1 MIFGFLAG
9 IILAAVYLLFY
20 RWAARSKKMELP
32 EKWML
37 VAVRIH
43 WVALTLS
50 LLSWWLYSEW
60 QYVAFG
66 FWFPRIAVIAML
78 ITGTLVYPFYHAG
91 WKNKAARIY
100 FMLFSWWPFL
110 AALLLL
116 VPMLGLV
123 IVLSV
128 VANLT
133 GTGDVLY
140 EDKHVVVRT
149 VFTGVLDNGD
159 TEVWQKKGVLYQRVA
174 NDTYDYGQ
182 VQDVKVTYKDRKA
195 LVILF
200 EEDDNNMVTLDTVEV
215 PVQMKNENR

>member
-20 RWAARSKKMELP
+20 RWAARSKKMELSH
-32 EKWML
+32 KWMS
-37 VAVRIH
+37 VAVRTH

-50 LLSWWLYSEW
+50 LLSWWLYSDW

-66 FWFPRIAVIAML
+66 FWFPRIAVITML
-78 ITGTLVYPFYHAG
+78 VTGTLVYPFYHAD
-91 WKNKAARIY
+91 WKYKGARIY

-123 IVLSV
+123 IVLSAI
-128 VANLT
+128 ANLT
-133 GTGDVLY
+133 GAGDVLY
-140 EDKHVVVRT
+140 EDEQVIVRT
-149 VFTGVLDNGD
+149 VFTGVLDDGA
-159 TEVWQKKGVLYQRVA
+159 TEVWQRKGFIYQRIA
-174 NDTYDYGQ
+174 IENYGYGQ
-182 VQDVKVTYKDRKA
+182 VKNVNVTYKNEKA
-195 LVILF
+195 VVILF
-200 EEDDNNMVTLDTVEV
+200 EEGDNNMVTLDTVEV